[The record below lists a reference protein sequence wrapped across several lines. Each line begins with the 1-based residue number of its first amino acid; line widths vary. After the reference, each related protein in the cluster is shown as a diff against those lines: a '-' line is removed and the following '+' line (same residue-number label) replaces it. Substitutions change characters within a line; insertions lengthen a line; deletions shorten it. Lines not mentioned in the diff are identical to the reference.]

1 MFILLVCLPNES
13 ALYFMHLNYFHTQL
27 SFRLITA
34 QCDNILES
42 NSSLL
47 NSNYSNRK
55 VLFKLFKK
63 LVQLWLFVSIHCI
76 TFETRLHDVCLC
88 VSGCLLADECT
99 LMRVSTHAHKHTH
112 THMSK

>member
-1 MFILLVCLPNES
+1 
-13 ALYFMHLNYFHTQL
+13 MHLNYFHTQL

-63 LVQLWLFVSIHCI
+63 LVQLL
-76 TFETRLHDVCLC
+76 TFCQYPLYNF
-88 VSGCLLADECT
+88 
-99 LMRVSTHAHKHTH
+99 
-112 THMSK
+112 